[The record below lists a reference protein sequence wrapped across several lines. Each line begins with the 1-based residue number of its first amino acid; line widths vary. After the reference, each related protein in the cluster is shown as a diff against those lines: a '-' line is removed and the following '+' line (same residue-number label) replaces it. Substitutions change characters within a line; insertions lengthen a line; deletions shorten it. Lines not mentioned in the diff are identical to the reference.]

1 LRSDRWRPVEFSQ
14 RACRSRSGLPRSYRT
29 PWARNSCRGRA
40 AGVSSSC
47 LFCSARCGLVVSRCL
62 HVPQMEWGTP
72 GLTGRNR
79 TTGEVVEGRASEA
92 GSGLWLH
99 ANTQLVHAIAETN
112 CRLRLQG
119 SGRKARPRHFSP
131 PAARLL
137 APVVVCHLCGA
148 VEEPRNKPCIL
159 ENVTCMHAN
168 NLHLRYYNPNPA
180 VLQVWDYLIQFVA
193 A

>member
-29 PWARNSCRGRA
+29 PWARTSCRGR
-40 AGVSSSC
+40 
-47 LFCSARCGLVVSRCL
+47 GLVVLFVLQRGAARRSLRPCCL
-62 HVPQMEWGTP
+62 SLSARAVDGVGDAWPDRAEQDDRRG
-72 GLTGRNR
+72 
-79 TTGEVVEGRASEA
+79 VEGRASEA

-159 ENVTCMHAN
+159 ENATCMHAN
-168 NLHLRYYNPNPA
+168 SPGMMFT
-180 VLQVWDYLIQFVA
+180 VSVI
-193 A
+193 